1 MEVNCIENEMYQ
13 ENESKYCNLRF
24 LSNSLNSC
32 LLDGDDIHL
41 GHYLDA
47 YKELKKFCN
56 LMGSVFGF
64 VASEIENKTGVLEQF
79 RKEDECGNFVTMKNM
94 IKHEKEKGVL
104 KNINYISGCR
114 TLLLLNRG
122 LDFLRT
128 FLRRASTLN
137 PNEGTASI
145 GKQSYEETL
154 AMHHVW
160 YIRAGTKLAMIT
172 MPTKQ
177 NLLNYVLGDTQEYML
192 QYLPEVIEAA
202 NRVYDRTYKTMKDYN
217 LLGLA

>member
-1 MEVNCIENEMYQ
+1 MEVNNLDNEHSD
-13 ENESKYCNLRF
+13 SKYCNLRF

-41 GHYLDA
+41 GHYLDS
-47 YKELKKFCN
+47 YKELKKFCH

-64 VASEIENKTGVLEQF
+64 VASEIESKTGILEQF

-94 IKHEKEKGVL
+94 IKHEKDQGVL

-122 LDFLRT
+122 LDFLKT
-128 FLRRASTLN
+128 FLQRISKLN
-137 PNEGTASI
+137 PNEGTASV

-154 AMHHVW
+154 AHHHVW
-160 YIRAGTKLAMIT
+160 YVRAGARLAMIT
-172 MPTKQ
+172 MPSKQ
-177 NLLNYVLGDTQEYML
+177 NLLNYVLGDTQDCML
-192 QYLPEVIEAA
+192 QYLPEVVEAA
-202 NRVYDRTYKTMKDYN
+202 NRVHARTYNTLKAHN
-217 LLGLA
+217 LLELA